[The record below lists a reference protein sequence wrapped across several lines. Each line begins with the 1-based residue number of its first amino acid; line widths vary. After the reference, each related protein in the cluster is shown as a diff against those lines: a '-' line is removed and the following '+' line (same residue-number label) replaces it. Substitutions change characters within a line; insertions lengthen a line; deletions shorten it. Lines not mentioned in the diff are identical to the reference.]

1 MRSIHIDK
9 LTSLPG
15 TRLEPGDRFQFRC
28 HPDVACFNRCCRNL
42 NLFLY
47 PYDVLRLRT
56 ALGID
61 SETFLDRYVDVV
73 LREGNFFPEVLL
85 RMSDNAEKTCPYLR
99 EEGCAVYAD
108 RPDTCRLYPVEQ
120 GALFGDDGHSVET
133 IYLLRPADFCQGHL
147 EPRELTVSQW
157 IDDQKARRHGK
168 MTLQWA
174 LIKRLFQQNPW
185 AVEGPHGPKAKMAFM
200 AAYNIDRFRD
210 FVFQSSFLKRYRVKP
225 ELKRKLRAN
234 DTELLLFGF
243 EWIKVFVWRRPSKKI
258 RIR

>member
-1 MRSIHIDK
+1 MKYIDEK
-9 LTSLPG
+9 NQNDIAGKQLAPG
-15 TRLEPGDRFQFRC
+15 ETFHFQC
-28 HPDVACFNRCCRNL
+28 HAALACFNQCCRNL

-47 PYDVLRLRT
+47 PYDLLRLRRR
-56 ALGID
+56 LEISSD
-61 SETFLDRYVDVV
+61 EFIERYVDLV
-73 LREGNFFPEVLL
+73 LRKAHYFPEVLL